1 MKAEQTTVRN
11 PLQLRDA
18 MAMAALFQVVLFA
31 AFYVQE
37 WVGDAGVMASGFIL
51 GLTDVD
57 ALTLAMAGSSGH
69 VTVALACRAIAM
81 GIVANSLMKGAIAMV
96 LGERRFKWQAGASLL
111 SMAAAGAIA
120 LFAW

>member
-1 MKAEQTTVRN
+1 
-11 PLQLRDA
+11 
-18 MAMAALFQVVLFA
+18 
-31 AFYVQE
+31 
-37 WVGDAGVMASGFIL
+37 
-51 GLTDVD
+51 
-57 ALTLAMAGSSGH
+57 
-69 VTVALACRAIAM
+69 M